1 MTPDKIKNIG
11 QSTIQI
17 GPLNDRIYLMK
28 LSSEDMPEI
37 VSELKNKAKSADVSK
52 IFAKVPSELSPHF
65 ISEGFAE
72 EATVPNLF
80 ADDDGTFLSFYSSS
94 SRAEIKD
101 QGKLDHIIEV
111 AEGKYGTGINAQL
124 AEGLDLKKLTA
135 TDSRGLAELYRKVF
149 STYPFPVHDENYI
162 KNEINQNGCFYGV
175 FHKEQLIGAASAEAG
190 HDGWSVEL
198 TDFAVLPEYR
208 KKGIAGALLHKLEE
222 ESRISGKKCFFTIAR
237 ACSYGINSLFAKAGY
252 TYSGTIPNNTNIS
265 GSLETMNIWF
275 KHPADN
281 HSA

>member
-28 LSSEDMPEI
+28 LSSEDMPDI
-37 VSELKNKAKSADVSK
+37 VSKLKNKAESADVSK
-52 IFAKVPSELSPHF
+52 IFAKVPSALSPYF
-65 ISEGFAE
+65 VSEGFAE

-80 ADDDGTFLSFYSSS
+80 SDDDGTFLSFYRSSI
-94 SRAEIKD
+94 RAKIKD
-101 QGKLDHIIEV
+101 QNKLEHIIEV
-111 AEGKYGTGINAQL
+111 AKGKFGTGINDTL
-124 AEGLDLKKLTA
+124 ADGLNIRKLTA
-135 TDSRGLAELYRKVF
+135 ADSSSLTELYREVF
-149 STYPFPVHDENYI
+149 STYPFPVHDENYV

-175 FHKEQLIGAASAEAG
+175 FNKDKLIGAASAEAG

-208 KKGIAGALLHKLEE
+208 KKGIAGTLLHKLEE

-275 KHPADN
+275 KHPVNN

>member
-17 GPLNDRIYLMK
+17 GPLNDRIYLME
-28 LSSEDMPEI
+28 LSPEDMPDI
-37 VSELKNKAKSADVSK
+37 VSELKSKAKSADVSK

-65 ISEGFAE
+65 VTEGFAE

-80 ADDDGTFLSFYSSS
+80 SDDDGTFLSFYRSSA
-94 SRAEIKD
+94 RAEIKD
-101 QGKLDHIIEV
+101 QDKLDHIIEV
-111 AEGKYGTGINAQL
+111 AEGKSGTGINDKL
-124 AEGLDLKKLTA
+124 AKGLSIRKLTKADSSSLA
-135 TDSRGLAELYRKVF
+135 TLYKEVF
-149 STYPFPVHDENYI
+149 STYPFPVHDAEYI
-162 KNEINQNGCFYGV
+162 ENEINQNGCFYGV
-175 FHKEQLIGAASAEAG
+175 FHKEELIGAASAEAG

-198 TDFAVLPEYR
+198 TDFAVRPEYR
-208 KKGIAGALLHKLEE
+208 KKGIAGTLLHRLEE
-222 ESRISGKKCFFTIAR
+222 ESLVAGKMCFFTIAR

-275 KHPADN
+275 KHPVDN
-281 HSA
+281 QSA

>member
-28 LSSEDMPEI
+28 LSSEDMPDI
-37 VSELKNKAKSADVSK
+37 VSELKNKAEAADVSK

-65 ISEGFAE
+65 VSAGFAQ

-80 ADDDGTFLSFYSSS
+80 SNDDGTFLSFYRSSD
-94 SRAEIKD
+94 RAKIDD
-101 QGKLDHIIEV
+101 QNKLDHIIEV
-111 AEGKYGTGINAQL
+111 AKGKSGTGINAQL
-124 AEGLDLKKLTA
+124 AEGLNLRKLTA
-135 TDSRGLAELYRKVF
+135 TDSSNLAALYKKVF
-149 STYPFPVHDENYI
+149 STYPFPVHDEEYI

-175 FHKEQLIGAASAEAG
+175 FNKGELIGAASAEAG

-208 KKGIAGALLHKLEE
+208 KKGIAGTLLHKLEE
-222 ESRISGKKCFFTIAR
+222 ESRVSGKKCFFTIAR

-275 KHPADN
+275 KHPTA
-281 HSA
+281 